1 MIQTLTQL
9 LPQEVEE
16 RINTYVLL
24 NFPTQTEIFLALPH
38 INTSAAFHSNIISP
52 VDSAW
57 IDRRAHNFQAWYQQ
71 HQLSTN
77 IIQYTTIMSEVQ
89 SGEVRFIHRCVD
101 IMLYVLLYDILQSN
115 ISFSYLLHRLPK
127 SKSMILIM

>member
-77 IIQYTTIMSEVQ
+77 IKYYNNTTTIMSEVQ
-89 SGEVRFIHRCVD
+89 SGEVRFIHRCAD
-101 IMLYVLLYDILQSN
+101 IIHIMFCM
-115 ISFSYLLHRLPK
+115 ISYRTISYFHISCTGYRNQK
-127 SKSMILIM
+127 V